1 MFSPKQLT
9 DFNNFMLSGGVPD
22 CYDKTGYNKP
32 DFSVCMGYLDI
43 LTNSQLADLSSRLVK
58 YCNTQLHIN
67 QEEMAETANYY
78 NSLTNNTQLSTAIS
92 IKIRDNFTELAF
104 DYNWEYV
111 SIIKKAK
118 NRKYI
123 SDSKTWY
130 VHNSEIIAILEKLQS
145 IEADCKAS
153 LEYLQNNP
161 IITET
166 EKPKPVIT
174 TIKVTENNNKLTL
187 SSPYHAEIITAI
199 KSLCNRK
206 YEPNTKSWIIP
217 IEEVQ
222 NLIPKLEKI
231 KEIDFSQLFQ
241 YNNIIP
247 EVQELKIIIPD
258 NMTKIPFEH
267 QIVAANFLLNKKK
280 AILADE
286 MGGGKTFSAILAA
299 NNIQGKKLIVCPA
312 SLKLNWQKEINFIP
326 EQITEVINGK
336 GWIDC
341 NGWTIVN
348 YDILCKHIDKILES
362 NFSVVIFD
370 EIHYCKAVSN
380 SGKASSKRA
389 EMFLR
394 IAEKVE
400 NIYLLTG
407 TPITNHTKDIFNLLK
422 AVKHPLA
429 KKFFAFGQRY
439 CNAYNNGYG
448 WDFNGS
454 SNTEELHE
462 KIKHFMMRRLKSEML
477 DLPEKIRTFIPVQI
491 KLTEYNKKIKE
502 YMNNRKSMSNQGEHL
517 VYLNAMRHI
526 LAKEKVCYTIDIAKN
541 LLEQGQKIVI
551 LTNYNFVVEK
561 LIEEFGNIAVKLT
574 GDCNQEQR
582 QKAVEDFQNGNK
594 KVFIGNLIAAG
605 VGITLTASQNIIVND
620 YDWVPANH
628 AQGED
633 RIHRIGQEKIAN
645 IQYIYA
651 SQTFDENIT
660 QLLEKKLNNISQIV
674 DGKEDSFLGELIEII

>member
-1 MFSPKQLT
+1 MFTPKQLT

-130 VHNSEIIAILEKLQS
+130 VHNSEIIAILDKLQS

>member
-1 MFSPKQLT
+1 MFTPKQLT
-9 DFNNFMLSGGVPD
+9 EFNEFMLSGGVPD
-22 CYDKTGYNKP
+22 QIDYSGYNKP

-43 LTNSQLADLSSRLVK
+43 LTDSQLADLSSRLVK
-58 YCNTQLHIN
+58 YCNTQLHIDQN
-67 QEEMAETANYY
+67 EMAETANYY
-78 NSLTNNTQLSTAIS
+78 NSLTNNTQLASAIS
-92 IKIRDNFTELAF
+92 IKIREQFTELAF

-123 SDSKTWY
+123 SDKKTWY
-130 VHNSEIIAILEKLQS
+130 VHNTEIISILERLQT
-145 IEADCKAS
+145 IGADCQAAI
-153 LEYLQNNP
+153 EYLQNNP

-166 EKPKPVIT
+166 EKSKPTIT
-174 TIKVTENNNKLTL
+174 TIKVTKNNNRLTL
-187 SSPYHAEIITAI
+187 SSPYHVEIISAI
-199 KSLCNRK
+199 KSLLNRK

-217 IEEVQ
+217 IKEVP
-222 NLIPKLEKI
+222 NLILKLEKI
-231 KEIDFSQLFQ
+231 KEIDYTQLIP
-241 YNNIIP
+241 YNNQVP
-247 EVQELKIIIPD
+247 EVQEQEIIIPE
-258 NMTKIPFEH
+258 NMTKKPFEH
-267 QIVAANFLLNKKK
+267 QIIAGRFLLNKKK

-286 MGGGKTFSAILAA
+286 MGGGKTFSTILAA
-299 NNIQGKKLIVCPA
+299 YNTKGKKLIVCPA
-312 SLKLNWQKEINFIP
+312 SLKLNWQKEVNFIP
-326 EQITEVINGK
+326 NQITEVINGK

-341 NGWTIVN
+341 KGWTIVN
-348 YDILCKHIDKILES
+348 YDILCKHIDTILS
-362 NFSVVIFD
+362 NNFSVVIFD

-422 AVKHPLA
+422 AVEHPLA

-462 KIKHFMMRRLKSEML
+462 KIKPYMMRRLKSEML

-502 YMNNRKSMSNQGEHL
+502 YMNDRKSITNQGEHL

-526 LAKEKVCYTIDIAKN
+526 LAKEKVCYTLDIAKN
-541 LLEQGQKIVI
+541 LLEQGQQVVI

-561 LIEEFGNIAVKLT
+561 LMEEFGNIAVKLT
-574 GDCNQEQR
+574 GDCSQEQR
-582 QKAVEDFQNGNK
+582 QQAVEEFQNRNK
-594 KVFIGNLIAAG
+594 KIFVGNLIAAG

-633 RIHRIGQEKIAN
+633 RIHRIGQEKQAN
-645 IQYIYA
+645 IMYVYA
-651 SQTFDENIT
+651 DQTFDENIT
-660 QLLEKKLNNISQIV
+660 QLLEKKLNNMSQIV
-674 DGKEDSFLGELIEII
+674 DGKAESFLGELIENI